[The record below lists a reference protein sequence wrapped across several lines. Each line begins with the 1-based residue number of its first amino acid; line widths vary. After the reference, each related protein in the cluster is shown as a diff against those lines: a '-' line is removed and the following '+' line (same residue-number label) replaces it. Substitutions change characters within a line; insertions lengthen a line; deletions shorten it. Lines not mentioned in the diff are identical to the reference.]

1 MATVIRPRAES
12 DVPAGVAALRAV
24 HDVHGYPAVWPRD
37 PLRWLTSNGGDMR
50 AWVATAEGTVVGH
63 VAVQPV
69 DDPMSTETG
78 SSFAVVRLF
87 VALTAGGRGIGSAL
101 MAAAVDFICAT
112 GSRPVLTVAD
122 SGDAAIR
129 LYERTGWPRVSEHR
143 AEWQEADGRHP
154 TLYHYVLEPA

>member
-1 MATVIRPRAES
+1 MATVIRPRTDS
-12 DVPAGVAALRAV
+12 DVPAGVTALRAA

-37 PLRWLTSNGGDMR
+37 PVRWLTSNGGDVR
-50 AWVATAEGTVVGH
+50 AWVATVDGAVIGH

-69 DDPMSTETG
+69 DDPAGAGPGPSL
-78 SSFAVVRLF
+78 AVVRFF
-87 VALTAGGRGIGSAL
+87 VAPAAGGRGVGSAL
-101 MAAAVDFICAT
+101 MAAAVDFICAY

-129 LYERTGWPRVSEHR
+129 LYERTGWRRVSEHR

-154 TLYHYVLEPA
+154 TLYDYVLDPA